1 MIRYLWD
8 RMLKWGWDYNRD
20 LRDNDQPLSKGDRW
34 RLSSTRS
41 HLATISLSDDL
52 NEGIE
57 MTDPISFKVEAV
69 QGGTLVETRWYDHKK
84 DDHIRKL
91 HIVNSDQDLAEAIG
105 KIVTME
111 LIRK

>member
-20 LRDNDQPLSKGDRW
+20 LRDDEFNVPHKPA
-34 RLSSTRS
+34 RLRS
-41 HLATISLSDDL
+41 RGGSVSISISDDSNDNIDL
-52 NEGIE
+52 
-57 MTDPISFKVEAV
+57 TDPISFKVEAV
-69 QGGTLVETRWYDHKK
+69 QGGTLVETRWYDHKR
-84 DDHIRKL
+84 DESVRKL
-91 HIVNSDQDLAEAIG
+91 HIVTGEENLAEAIG

>member
-20 LRDNDQPLSKGDRW
+20 LRDDYPEESHKPSRLRARRGSNSIAICDDANDNIDLS
-34 RLSSTRS
+34 
-41 HLATISLSDDL
+41 
-52 NEGIE
+52 
-57 MTDPISFKVEAV
+57 DPISFKVEAV

-84 DDHIRKL
+84 DESIRKL